1 MDWLNGGGGTVL
13 LGAELALLC
22 ILVVYIMILQA
33 KVTRL
38 TRKYDMFMRGEDG
51 NTLERKLAV
60 EVREL
65 REMTAAISSMVAEQE
80 NLSRVQH
87 EALQHLGFVRYNA
100 FGENG
105 RPDSFSVT
113 LLDGKA
119 DGLVLTSLTG
129 MEETRLYAK
138 RITNG
143 QFMTRPSRE
152 EEQSLQQAL
161 RHEAE
166 AAE

>member
-1 MDWLNGGGGTVL
+1 MNWLNGGSGTVL
-13 LGAELALLC
+13 LGAVLALLC
-22 ILVVYIMILQA
+22 VSVIYIMVLQA

-100 FGENG
+100 FEENG
-105 RPDSFSVT
+105 RPDSFSVA

-119 DGLVLTSLTG
+119 DGLVVTSLTG
-129 MEETRLYAK
+129 PEETRLYAK

-152 EEQSLQQAL
+152 EEKCLQQAL
-161 RHEAE
+161 RHETE